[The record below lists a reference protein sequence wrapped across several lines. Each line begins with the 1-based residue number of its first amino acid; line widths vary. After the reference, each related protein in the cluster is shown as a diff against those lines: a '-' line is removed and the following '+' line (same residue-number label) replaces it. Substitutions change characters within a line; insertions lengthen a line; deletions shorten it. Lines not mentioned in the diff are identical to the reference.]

1 MSSITKK
8 NPFAKNAV
16 LFKDMSIDIKRPKV
30 LILMLIF
37 NGVIASIA
45 SGFMLYMTVAGLS
58 GERIDYRSLV
68 YMLITLISTEAAVLF
83 TMMPALTAN
92 TISGEKERQT
102 LDVLLTT
109 RMTPFEI
116 VMGKYLSCVTLGIL
130 LIVSTMP
137 FLALVFIYGGL
148 SLIQLFG
155 LVAVEILE
163 IAYIAAFGV
172 FFSSLTKKTVF
183 AVILS
188 YVILGILV
196 IGTFIGYGIVYG
208 IGELINEAISNYYY
222 QNFSY
227 SGTAIQNIPEF
238 HLDIAIFLLL
248 FNPVVT
254 IFDCIGS
261 FLGVEI
267 DDVTFQGMRTIV
279 DMNYIQKGN
288 ILMTLWT
295 PLSLILQG
303 GIVFG
308 LLRLAGVCLN
318 PVKNTKK
325 RERQFERQN
334 MKRVGV
340 QDDPAL
346 DAMLLPST
354 GAAGAAPMMTPD
366 GQPMQAPQMQ
376 TPDGA
381 QPMQA
386 PPMQTPDGAQSMQA
400 PQMQTPPVMQE
411 GTPTPM
417 QPVQPGEPQVVQ
429 PQAVQPQMTYERP
442 QIAETAPP
450 MAQQAVQEMA
460 PAPFVQAQAATV
472 QTEVQ
477 DIMAPAPEQPAVM
490 NTQDV

>member
-155 LVAVEILE
+155 LVVVEILE

-188 YVILGILV
+188 YVILGMLV

-325 RERQFERQN
+325 RERQF
-334 MKRVGV
+334 
-340 QDDPAL
+340 

-366 GQPMQAPQMQ
+366 GQPMQAPPMQ
-376 TPDGA
+376 TPDG

-386 PPMQTPDGAQSMQA
+386 PPMQTPGGQPMQA
-400 PQMQTPPVMQE
+400 PQMMQE

-442 QIAETAPP
+442 QMAETAPP

>member
-155 LVAVEILE
+155 LVVVEILE

-188 YVILGILV
+188 YVILGMLV

-354 GAAGAAPMMTPD
+354 GAAPMMTPDGQPMQAPPMMTPD
-366 GQPMQAPQMQ
+366 GQPMQAPQM
-376 TPDGA
+376 
-381 QPMQA
+381 
-386 PPMQTPDGAQSMQA
+386 
-400 PQMQTPPVMQE
+400 MQE

-442 QIAETAPP
+442 QMAETAPP